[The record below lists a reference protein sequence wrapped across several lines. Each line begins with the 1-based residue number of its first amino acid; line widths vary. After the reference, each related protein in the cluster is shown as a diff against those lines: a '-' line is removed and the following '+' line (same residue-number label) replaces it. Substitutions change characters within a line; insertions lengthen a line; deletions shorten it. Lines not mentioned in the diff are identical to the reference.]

1 MNMLQGHLQNM
12 KINCILVEAME
23 GFRKSKHTCCPETQL
38 QTVKVEYSSRSSTMI
53 LHNIKET
60 YIFVANMEGHGKI
73 NIFSK
78 NAISKNIL
86 EN

>member
-1 MNMLQGHLQNM
+1 M

-38 QTVKVEYSSRSSTMI
+38 QTVKVEYSSRSSTMM
-53 LHNIKET
+53 LHDIKET
-60 YIFVANMEGHGKI
+60 YIFVANIERHGKM
-73 NIFSK
+73 NISSK
-78 NAISKNIL
+78 NAIRNNIP